1 MLLLSELSL
10 VRFEGVSE
18 ERKAGWRGDWV
29 CMCVFDCVYMCSRGN
44 GERERQRGWAS
55 VRRDNGGGVKLLIY
69 RRTCLKSSSNVTSAA
84 RICFFSKF
92 FTFLE
97 GRQQMCWGS
106 FNKVSDLISDFVACY
121 QVEQRVNFVLN
132 DTNPPSLL
140 WIEGFDGAQQ
150 SCSFPL
156 PALAKAMQ

>member
-1 MLLLSELSL
+1 M
-10 VRFEGVSE
+10 
-18 ERKAGWRGDWV
+18 
-29 CMCVFDCVYMCSRGN
+29 
-44 GERERQRGWAS
+44 
-55 VRRDNGGGVKLLIY
+55 KLLIY

-97 GRQQMCWGS
+97 GRKQMCWGS
-106 FNKVSDLISDFVACY
+106 FNNVSDLISGFVAWN

-132 DTNPPSLL
+132 DANPPSCL
-140 WIEGFDGAQQ
+140 WIEGFDGAKQ

-156 PALAKAMQ
+156 PAITEPMQ